1 MKNKNE
7 KGVHKV
13 NRTQKLK
20 LNSIVSLLT
29 RIVTIISGLFLPWLI
44 LSNYGAETHG
54 MTNSIGQFLGVIT
67 FLDMGVGVVVKSA
80 LYRPLAQED
89 DKKVNEVISAAKDY
103 FRRIAYLLIAY
114 IFILI
119 VFYPLIID
127 STTGYLSTIILIIA
141 MSISYFGQYFFG
153 IVNEILLSAN
163 QQDYIQLSSEIVVI
177 ILNLLVSIFLIHQ
190 GATIEVVKLGSG
202 LIYLLRPLFLSY
214 YVNKNFNIDYDIE
227 VEEDP
232 LPQKWNGVGQHVA
245 YSINNSADVI
255 ILTIFSTLENIS
267 VYSVYNLVVSAIK
280 MLISSLT
287 TGIQS
292 FFGDLYAS
300 DEINLLNNYFDR
312 IEWIVHTGVVY
323 LYGMTA
329 VLISSFVM
337 LYTAGVENISYEAPL
352 FSMLLVIASAIY
364 SIRTPYNSMVL
375 SAGHF
380 RETQASSF
388 IEAGLNIVI
397 SVILVNQLGLVGIAI
412 GTLVSMAYRT
422 FYLVL
427 YLSSNIIFR
436 PVKKFLKHIFV
447 DFISFSLI
455 MMVGI
460 LISNIYTITT
470 IIDWVIVAIIL
481 GVISLILLSVIN
493 LLFYKE
499 TLISAVRSVLK
510 RN

>member
-1 MKNKNE
+1 MT
-7 KGVHKV
+7 
-13 NRTQKLK
+13 RTEKLK
-20 LNSIVSLLT
+20 LNSIISLLA
-29 RIVTIISGLFLPWLI
+29 RIVTIISGLILPRLI

-54 MTNSIGQFLGVIT
+54 LTSSIGQFLSIIT
-67 FLDMGVGVVVKSA
+67 FLDMGVGVVVRSA
-80 LYRPLAQED
+80 LYRPLAKKD
-89 DKKVNEVISAAKDY
+89 DKKVNAALSAAKTY
-103 FRRIAYLLIAY
+103 FRKIAY
-114 IFILI
+114 ILIIYILI
-119 VFYPLIID
+119 LIIFYPLVID
-127 STTGYLSTIILIIA
+127 SNKDYLSTALLIIA
-141 MSISYFGQYFFG
+141 MSISYFGQYYFG
-153 IVNEILLSAN
+153 IVNELLLSAN
-163 QQDYIQLSSEIVVI
+163 QQDYVQLSSEIIVV
-177 ILNLLVSIFLIHQ
+177 ILNLIVSVFLINQ

-202 LIYLLRPLFLSY
+202 LVYLLRPLFLSY
-214 YVNKNFNIDYDIE
+214 YVNNNFNIDYNIE

-232 LPQKWNGVGQHVA
+232 LPQKWNGVGQHIA

-267 VYSVYNLVVSAIK
+267 VYSVYNMVVSAIK
-280 MLISSLT
+280 MLVASLT

-292 FFGDLYAS
+292 FFGNLYAS
-300 DEINLLNNYFDR
+300 DEIDLLNNYFDR

-337 LYTAGVENISYEAPL
+337 LYTTGVENISYEAPL
-352 FSMLLVIASAIY
+352 FSMLLVISGAIY

-375 SAGHF
+375 SVGHF

-388 IEAGLNIVI
+388 IEAGLNIII
-397 SVILVNQLGLVGIAI
+397 SVMLVNQLGLVGIAI
-412 GTLVSMAYRT
+412 GTFVSMAYRT
-422 FYLVL
+422 LYLVL